1 MVDRTLRLKGG
12 QVLRPDG
19 TLAEGDVVV
28 RQGRVA
34 AIGPRL
40 ATEAEVDATG
50 CTILPGLIELHTH
63 GMQGQSAETGDLA
76 AYARVMATLGAT
88 TFYPTLFCAPDL
100 AVRHLARHR
109 RETDDLAAVPQ
120 VPGFRLESPYLAIPS
135 GGTDK
140 DVTPVSDA
148 VTERLLA
155 AGAVAGSSASL
166 IKIWDVSPEL
176 ENAVEA
182 IRRITGQG
190 IVCSIAHTRAS
201 IAQGRAAVA
210 AGARL
215 VTHLFDVF
223 YHTPERKDP
232 DPDIYAPGLV
242 DYLLLEDRVVC
253 EIVGDGTH
261 VDPLLVEK
269 AFRCKGPAGLAFV
282 TDSNLASGMPP
293 GRYTMPGS
301 WGDVVIRSASD
312 GVRLPDREMILAG
325 SALSPIEGLRNVI
338 RLFGKDLA
346 TASRLW
352 STNPARLM
360 GLNKGEVAVGRD
372 ADLIVVDANLDLV
385 CTIVAGEIAFHQ

>member
-1 MVDRTLRLKGG
+1 MADRVLRLKGG

-19 TLAEGDVVV
+19 SLIEADVVLQ
-28 RQGRVA
+28 QGRVA
-34 AIGPRL
+34 AVGPGL
-40 ATEAEVDATG
+40 TTEAEVDASG

-88 TFYPTLFCAPDL
+88 TFYPTLFCAPDR
-100 AVRHLARHR
+100 AVEHLARHR

-135 GGTDK
+135 GGTDQ

-155 AGAVAGSSASL
+155 AGAVSGSSTSL
-166 IKIWDVSPEL
+166 VKIWDLSPEL
-176 ENAVEA
+176 DGAVEA

-301 WGDVVIRSASD
+301 WGDVVIRSGSD

-352 STNPARLM
+352 SANPARLM

-385 CTIVAGEIAFHQ
+385 CTIVAGEIAFHR